1 MQGHI
6 IYQSI
11 WHIRKK
17 EPNMSCNMLRWSMSS
32 IKHAQIGVLYVG
44 LFCSSFLFIYI
55 ELSGMYRLFTHFALL
70 TSLFTYTS
78 RIDGGVMFIRRIVN
92 ETMVFKI

>member
-1 MQGHI
+1 MRWCVREENDQRHMQGHI

-32 IKHAQIGVLYVG
+32 IKHAQLGVLYVG
-44 LFCSSFLFIYI
+44 LFCSIFFVYL
-55 ELSGMYRLFTHFALL
+55 YR
-70 TSLFTYTS
+70 
-78 RIDGGVMFIRRIVN
+78 VIRHV
-92 ETMVFKI
+92 

>member
-1 MQGHI
+1 MIRDMQGHI

-17 EPNMSCNMLRWSMSS
+17 EPNMSCNMLRWRMSS
-32 IKHAQIGVLYVG
+32 IKHAQLCVLYVG
-44 LFCSSFLFIYI
+44 LFCSIFFLFIYT
-55 ELSGMYRLFTHFALL
+55 ELSGMYRLFTHLALL

-78 RIDGGVMFIRRIVN
+78 RIDSGLMFTENR
-92 ETMVFKI
+92 E